1 MAITPT
7 TDHTALNG
15 PTLVVVTV
23 LIAVLGI
30 FIFIILIQW
39 ILMKREQRRIEDLVE
54 LRARQGGSAA
64 GSRVSTGER
73 GGDASRSKER
83 V

>member
-1 MAITPT
+1 M
-7 TDHTALNG
+7 NG
-15 PTLVVVTV
+15 PTLAILIILVAV
-23 LIAVLGI
+23 LILLLSLLVL
-30 FIFIILIQW
+30 QW

-64 GSRVSTGER
+64 AGEVGRENRRVDGARGSKKDEVTAAAE
-73 GGDASRSKER
+73 